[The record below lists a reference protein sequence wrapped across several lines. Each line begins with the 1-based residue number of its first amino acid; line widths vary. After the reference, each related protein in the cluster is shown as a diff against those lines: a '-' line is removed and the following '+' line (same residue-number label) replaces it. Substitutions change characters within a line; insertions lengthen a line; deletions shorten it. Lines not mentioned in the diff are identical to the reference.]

1 MGKKKPEVMA
11 EQRAKF
17 LSGATAR
24 GVKPKVAE
32 RVFDLRET
40 FAGYGFNKC
49 LTADSQIEMA
59 DGTRKPI
66 AAVLAGDRVLTKDGP
81 FVAQGVRPS
90 GLRQVGR
97 LRLANGMT
105 LRCTPDHPI
114 FTQRGWVNAEELT
127 PADFVAVARELPCG
141 RTAIPGYRPAL
152 LGYALSEGSLGYA
165 GHFYLY
171 SSDSD
176 ELDDKAGLLRA
187 FENTEARIERR
198 TGERAASVRPV
209 RVDSRRASAAVSFVL
224 DECGLRGQKALTKR
238 VPALVDDWDQDAMAA
253 LVAKLFQGDG
263 GIHVETGSVFYATS
277 SPGLA
282 EDVRR
287 LLLKL
292 GIASTVHRKEFAY
305 REQRRAGYTVN
316 LLGGRET
323 FARFER
329 LVGRHLVGRRR
340 AALAQ
345 LAAGYAN
352 TRALFARGT
361 VEVVPLA
368 LCQEPLRE
376 AIGKRYPSLKAGCR
390 ELGIAYRLVFGDER
404 KRGIRR
410 DTLRWL
416 AERLDTPALHAL
428 ADSPMGWSRPRR
440 FEPEGVE
447 PTYDFE
453 VSGAHSFIA
462 NGIAVHNSHAAAYG
476 IVAYQTAFLKANY
489 PVEFMAALLTSEM
502 ANTDKIVV
510 HIDECRAMGAEVLPP
525 DVNLSGLRFG
535 VASGTIRFGLGA
547 IKNVGEK
554 AIESVLAARD
564 ADGSFTSLPDFCR
577 RVDLQLVNRRVVES
591 LIKAGAFDSLGQ
603 ARAQLMAEL
612 DGALESGQRHQR
624 ERDQGQA
631 SIFDLMGGGV
641 PAPVVAA
648 AEAPAAEWDPD
659 QLLMYE
665 KEVLGL
671 YLSGHPLKRVW
682 EQAQRSGAITIA
694 DLASQAD
701 GARVVLCGLI
711 GAVREI
717 NTKNGDRMA
726 FATLEDMDGA
736 IELTIFPET
745 FRQSAAH
752 LKSGVPLLVR
762 GKAEGSPGARKLLA
776 EDLRP
781 LGEATPA
788 PPPPARCH
796 VRLGPAGAE
805 GLRAL
810 RALCEEHAGP
820 VPVFVHLLV
829 DGVDVVVRSRSVAV
843 RPSSAFVAAV
853 EGLLGGRSVRLE

>member
-1 MGKKKPEVMA
+1 MEKYLRETYGIMVYQEQVMQIAGELAGFTMGEADALRQAMGKKKPEVMA

-32 RVFDLRET
+32 RVFDLMEK

-59 DGTRKPI
+59 DGSRKPI
-66 AAVLAGDRVLTKDGP
+66 TAVRAGDRVLTKDGP
-81 FVAQGVRPS
+81 FVARAVHPS

-127 PADFVAVARELPCG
+127 SGDVVAVRREP
-141 RTAIPGYRPAL
+141 T
-152 LGYALSEGSLGYA
+152 
-165 GHFYLY
+165 
-171 SSDSD
+171 
-176 ELDDKAGLLRA
+176 
-187 FENTEARIERR
+187 T
-198 TGERAASVRPV
+198 
-209 RVDSRRASAAVSFVL
+209 VDTL
-224 DECGLRGQKALTKR
+224 
-238 VPALVDDWDQDAMAA
+238 
-253 LVAKLFQGDG
+253 
-263 GIHVETGSVFYATS
+263 
-277 SPGLA
+277 
-282 EDVRR
+282 
-287 LLLKL
+287 
-292 GIASTVHRKEFAY
+292 
-305 REQRRAGYTVN
+305 
-316 LLGGRET
+316 
-323 FARFER
+323 
-329 LVGRHLVGRRR
+329 
-340 AALAQ
+340 
-345 LAAGYAN
+345 
-352 TRALFARGT
+352 
-361 VEVVPLA
+361 PLA
-368 LCQEPLRE
+368 LCREPLRE
-376 AIGKRYPSLKAGCR
+376 AIRKRYPSLKAGCR
-390 ELGIAYRLVFGDER
+390 DLGIADRLVFRDG
-404 KRGIRR
+404 GIRR
-410 DTLRWL
+410 DTFRSL

-428 ADSPMGWSRPRR
+428 VDSPIGWSRPRG
-440 FEPEGVE
+440 FELDGIE

-453 VSGAHSFIA
+453 VPGAHSFIA

-502 ANTDKIVV
+502 ANTDKIVI

-564 ADGSFTSLPDFCR
+564 AEGPFTSLADLCR

-612 DGALESGQRHQR
+612 DGAMESGQRHQR

-631 SIFDLMGGGV
+631 SIFDLMGGGA
-641 PAPVVAA
+641 PAPVAA
-648 AEAPAAEWDPD
+648 PAEAPVPEWDPD

-682 EQAQRSGAITIA
+682 EQAQRGGAITIA
-694 DLASQAD
+694 DLASRED

-745 FRQSAAH
+745 FRQSATH

-762 GKAEGSPGARKLLA
+762 GKVEGSPGARKLLA

-781 LGEATPA
+781 LGDVPPPA
-788 PPPPARCH
+788 PPPARCH

-810 RALCEEHAGP
+810 RALCDEHAGP